1 MKYANFETL
10 KSNIDFSKVYEAKQS
25 YANKLLV
32 VYILE
37 NGTDTNRVGVS
48 VSKKVGNSIVRHR
61 LARLIRESFRLHSHE
76 VLKGFDIVI
85 VARAG
90 LKGKN
95 YFETESALLHLLKMH
110 KLIK

>member
-10 KSNIDFSKVYEAKQS
+10 RNNNDFKAVYSAKRS
-25 YANKLLV
+25 YANRLLV

-37 NGTDTNRVGVS
+37 NGTDTNRIGVS
-48 VSKKVGNSIVRHR
+48 VSRKVGNSIVRHR
-61 LARLIRESFRLHSHE
+61 LARLIRESFRLHSDE
-76 VLKGFDIVI
+76 VLRGFDIVI
-85 VARAG
+85 VARSD

-95 YFETESALLHLLKMH
+95 YFETENALLHLLKMH